1 MKLTLQQLKVFA
13 TIARYGNLGLA
24 ANELCLS
31 KGAVSQS
38 LQELER
44 QLATPL
50 FDRIHPRLQLNN
62 EGRLLQPA
70 AEELLTRMQDIETLF
85 SPDAE
90 PSGQLRLGASQTIG
104 NYLLPTLLASSKQEL
119 GLPPRVTIT
128 NTHKLCHLLA
138 NFELDLALIEGQNH
152 HPDLVSE
159 PWLNDEML
167 IVAHPDHPLA
177 RRNRL
182 SLSQLSDE
190 TWVLREPQSG
200 SREQFE
206 LQIQPELPRWQ
217 AGLELN
223 TLEAVMLAVEK
234 GLGISFISRLAV
246 SDRLQ
251 AGRLVAFSLARRF
264 PRQLSLIWHRQKYHS
279 ATLRRFLQF
288 CRAQE
293 GALPQPQVTTA
304 ESPTSR

>member
-44 QLATPL
+44 QLSTPL

-70 AEELLTRMQDIETLF
+70 AEELLTRMQDIENLF

-119 GLPPRVTIT
+119 GLPPKVTIN
-128 NTHKLCHLLA
+128 NTHLLCHALA
-138 NFELDLALIEGQNH
+138 NFELDMALIEGENH
-152 HPDLVSE
+152 HPDLLAE
-159 PWLNDEML
+159 PWLQDEML
-167 IVAHPDHPLA
+167 VVAPPDHPLA
-177 RRNRL
+177 NKKDL
-182 SLSQLSDE
+182 SLSRLGGE
-190 TWVLREPQSG
+190 TWVLREAQSG
-200 SREQFE
+200 SREQFIQ
-206 LQIQPELPRWQ
+206 QIQPELPRWQ
-217 AGLELN
+217 PGLELN

-234 GLGISFISRLAV
+234 GLGISFISRLAA
-246 SDRLQ
+246 SDRL
-251 AGRLVAFSLARRF
+251 ADGRLIALPLSRRF
-264 PRQLSLIWHRQKYHS
+264 PRQLSLIWHKQKYHS
-279 ATLRRFLQF
+279 TSLRHFIHF
-288 CRAQE
+288 CRAQ
-293 GALPQPQVTTA
+293 VKDA
-304 ESPTSR
+304 EMSRAE

>member
-44 QLATPL
+44 QLSTPL

-70 AEELLTRMQDIETLF
+70 AEELLTRMQDIENLF

-119 GLPPRVTIT
+119 GLPPKVTIN
-128 NTHKLCHLLA
+128 NTHLLCHALA
-138 NFELDLALIEGQNH
+138 NFELDMALIEGENH
-152 HPDLVSE
+152 HPDLLAE
-159 PWLNDEML
+159 PWLQDEML
-167 IVAHPDHPLA
+167 VVAPPGHPLA
-177 RRNRL
+177 NKKEL
-182 SLSQLSDE
+182 SLSRLGGE
-190 TWVLREPQSG
+190 TWVLREAQSG
-200 SREQFE
+200 SREQFIQ
-206 LQIQPELPRWQ
+206 QIQPELPRWQ
-217 AGLELN
+217 PGLELN

-234 GLGISFISRLAV
+234 GLGISFISRLAA
-246 SDRLQ
+246 SDRL
-251 AGRLVAFSLARRF
+251 ADGRLIALPLSRRF
-264 PRQLSLIWHRQKYHS
+264 PRQLSLIWHKQKYHS
-279 ATLRRFLQF
+279 TSLRHFIHF
-288 CRAQE
+288 CRAQ
-293 GALPQPQVTTA
+293 VNNA
-304 ESPTSR
+304 EVS

>member
-44 QLATPL
+44 QLSTPL

-70 AEELLTRMQDIETLF
+70 AEELLTRMQDIENLF

-119 GLPPRVTIT
+119 GLPPKVTIN
-128 NTHKLCHLLA
+128 NTHLLCHALA
-138 NFELDLALIEGQNH
+138 NFELDMALIEGENH
-152 HPDLVSE
+152 HPDLLAE
-159 PWLNDEML
+159 PWLQDEML
-167 IVAHPDHPLA
+167 VVAPPGHPLA
-177 RRNRL
+177 NKKEL
-182 SLSQLSDE
+182 SLSRLGGE
-190 TWVLREPQSG
+190 TWVLREAQSG
-200 SREQFE
+200 SREQFIQ
-206 LQIQPELPRWQ
+206 QIQPELPRWQ
-217 AGLELN
+217 PGLELN

-234 GLGISFISRLAV
+234 GLGISFISRLAA
-246 SDRLQ
+246 SDRL
-251 AGRLVAFSLARRF
+251 ADGRLLALPLSRRF
-264 PRQLSLIWHRQKYHS
+264 PRQLSLIWHKQKYHS
-279 ATLRRFLQF
+279 TSLRHFIHF
-288 CRAQE
+288 CRAQ
-293 GALPQPQVTTA
+293 VKDA
-304 ESPTSR
+304 EVSRAE

>member
-44 QLATPL
+44 QLGTPL
-50 FDRIHPRLQLNN
+50 FDRIHPGLQLNN

-70 AEELLTRMQDIETLF
+70 AEELLTRMQDIENLF

-104 NYLLPTLLASSKQEL
+104 NYLLPTLLANRKQEL
-119 GLPPRVTIT
+119 GLPPKVTIT
-128 NTHKLCHLLA
+128 NTHKLCHALA
-138 NFELDLALIEGQNH
+138 NFELDLALIEGENH
-152 HPDLVSE
+152 HPDLIAE
-159 PWLNDEML
+159 PWLQDEML
-167 IVAHPDHPLA
+167 VVAHPDHLLA
-177 RRNRL
+177 NQGTLTLPRL
-182 SLSQLSDE
+182 ADE
-190 TWVLREPQSG
+190 TWVLRELQSG
-200 SREQFE
+200 SREQFIQ
-206 LQIQPELPRWQ
+206 QIQPALPRWQ

-251 AGRLVAFSLARRF
+251 AGRLVVLPLKQRF
-264 PRQLSLIWHRQKYHS
+264 PRQLSLIWHKQKYHS
-279 ATLRRFLQF
+279 ASLRHFIHF
-288 CRAQE
+288 CRAQ
-293 GALPQPQVTTA
+293 VNDA
-304 ESPTSR
+304 EVIRAE

>member
-24 ANELCLS
+24 ANELFLS

-70 AEELLTRMQDIETLF
+70 AEELLTRIQDIENLF

-104 NYLLPTLLASSKQEL
+104 NYLLPTLLATSKQEL
-119 GLPPRVTIT
+119 GLPPKVTIT
-128 NTHKLCHLLA
+128 NTHLLCHALA
-138 NFELDLALIEGQNH
+138 NFELDLALIEGENH
-152 HPDLVSE
+152 HPDLISE
-159 PWLNDEML
+159 NWLQDEML
-167 IVAHPDHPLA
+167 VVAPLGHPLA
-177 RRNRL
+177 NQVAIPLSRL
-182 SLSQLSDE
+182 GGE

-200 SREQFE
+200 SREQFI
-206 LQIQPELPRWQ
+206 QQVQPELPNWQ

-234 GLGISFISRLAV
+234 GLGISFISRLAA
-246 SDRLQ
+246 SDRL
-251 AGRLVAFSLARRF
+251 ADGRLVALPLSRRF
-264 PRQLSLIWHRQKYHS
+264 PRQLSLIWHKQKYHS
-279 ATLRRFLQF
+279 ASLRHFINF
-288 CRAQE
+288 CRAQ
-293 GALPQPQVTTA
+293 VNDA
-304 ESPTSR
+304 EVISAE

>member
-44 QLATPL
+44 QLSTPL

-70 AEELLTRMQDIETLF
+70 AEELLTRMQDIENLF

-119 GLPPRVTIT
+119 GLPPKVTIN
-128 NTHKLCHLLA
+128 NTHLLCHALA
-138 NFELDLALIEGQNH
+138 NFELDMALIEGENH
-152 HPDLVSE
+152 HPDLLAE
-159 PWLNDEML
+159 PWLQDEML
-167 IVAHPDHPLA
+167 VVAPPDHPLA
-177 RRNRL
+177 NKKEL
-182 SLSQLSDE
+182 SLSRLGGE
-190 TWVLREPQSG
+190 TWVLREAQSG
-200 SREQFE
+200 SREQFIQ
-206 LQIQPELPRWQ
+206 QIQPELPRWQ
-217 AGLELN
+217 PGLELN

-234 GLGISFISRLAV
+234 GLGISFISRLAA
-246 SDRLQ
+246 SDRL
-251 AGRLVAFSLARRF
+251 ADGRLIALPLSRRF
-264 PRQLSLIWHRQKYHS
+264 PRQLSLIWHKQKYHS
-279 ATLRRFLQF
+279 TSLRHFIHF
-288 CRAQE
+288 CRAQ
-293 GALPQPQVTTA
+293 VNNA
-304 ESPTSR
+304 EVSRPE

>member
-44 QLATPL
+44 QLSTPL

-70 AEELLTRMQDIETLF
+70 AEELLTRMQDIENLF

-119 GLPPRVTIT
+119 GLPPKVTIN
-128 NTHKLCHLLA
+128 NTHLLCHALA
-138 NFELDLALIEGQNH
+138 NFELDMALIEGENH
-152 HPDLVSE
+152 HPDLLAE
-159 PWLNDEML
+159 PWLQDEML
-167 IVAHPDHPLA
+167 VVAPPGHPLA
-177 RRNRL
+177 DKAEL
-182 SLSQLSDE
+182 SLSRLGGE
-190 TWVLREPQSG
+190 TWVLREAQSG
-200 SREQFE
+200 SREQFIQ
-206 LQIQPELPRWQ
+206 QIQPELPRWQ

-246 SDRLQ
+246 SDRLKD
-251 AGRLVAFSLARRF
+251 GRLIALPLTRRF
-264 PRQLSLIWHRQKYHS
+264 PRQLSLIWHKQKYHS
-279 ATLRRFLQF
+279 ASLRHFLHF
-288 CRAQE
+288 CRAQ
-293 GALPQPQVTTA
+293 VNDA
-304 ESPTSR
+304 EVISPE

>member
-70 AEELLTRMQDIETLF
+70 AEELLTRMQDIENLF

-119 GLPPRVTIT
+119 GLPPKVTIN
-128 NTHKLCHLLA
+128 NTHLLCHALA
-138 NFELDLALIEGQNH
+138 NFELDMALIEGENH
-152 HPDLVSE
+152 HPDLLAE
-159 PWLNDEML
+159 PWLQDEML
-167 IVAHPDHPLA
+167 VVAPPGHPLA
-177 RRNRL
+177 NKKEL
-182 SLSQLSDE
+182 SLSRLGGE
-190 TWVLREPQSG
+190 TWVLREAQSG
-200 SREQFE
+200 SREQFIQ
-206 LQIQPELPRWQ
+206 QIQPELPRWQ
-217 AGLELN
+217 PGLELN

-234 GLGISFISRLAV
+234 GLGISFISRLAA
-246 SDRLQ
+246 SDRL
-251 AGRLVAFSLARRF
+251 ADGRLIALPLTRRF
-264 PRQLSLIWHRQKYHS
+264 PRQLSLIWHKQKYHS
-279 ATLRRFLQF
+279 TSLRHFIHF
-288 CRAQE
+288 CRAQ
-293 GALPQPQVTTA
+293 VKDA
-304 ESPTSR
+304 EVSRAE

>member
-44 QLATPL
+44 QLSTPL

-70 AEELLTRMQDIETLF
+70 AEELLTRMQDIENLF

-119 GLPPRVTIT
+119 GLPPKVTIN
-128 NTHKLCHLLA
+128 NTHLLCHALA
-138 NFELDLALIEGQNH
+138 NFELDMALIEGENH
-152 HPDLVSE
+152 HPDLLAE
-159 PWLNDEML
+159 PWLQDEML
-167 IVAHPDHPLA
+167 VVAPPGHPLA
-177 RRNRL
+177 DKAEL
-182 SLSQLSDE
+182 SLSRLGGE
-190 TWVLREPQSG
+190 TWVLREAQSG
-200 SREQFE
+200 SREQFIQ
-206 LQIQPELPRWQ
+206 QIQPELPRWQ

-246 SDRLQ
+246 SDRLKD
-251 AGRLVAFSLARRF
+251 GRLVALALTRRF
-264 PRQLSLIWHRQKYHS
+264 PRQLSLIWHKQKYHS
-279 ATLRRFLQF
+279 ASLRHFLHF
-288 CRAQE
+288 CRAQ
-293 GALPQPQVTTA
+293 VNDA
-304 ESPTSR
+304 EVIRPN

>member
-44 QLATPL
+44 QLSTPL

-70 AEELLTRMQDIETLF
+70 AEELLTRMQDIENLF

-119 GLPPRVTIT
+119 GLPPKVTIN
-128 NTHKLCHLLA
+128 NTHLLCHALA
-138 NFELDLALIEGQNH
+138 NFELDMALIEGENH
-152 HPDLVSE
+152 HPDLLAE
-159 PWLNDEML
+159 PWLQDEML
-167 IVAHPDHPLA
+167 VVAPPGHPFA
-177 RRNRL
+177 NKKEL
-182 SLSQLSDE
+182 SLSRLGGE
-190 TWVLREPQSG
+190 TWVLREAQSG
-200 SREQFE
+200 SREQFIQ
-206 LQIQPELPRWQ
+206 QIQPELPRWQ
-217 AGLELN
+217 PGLELN

-234 GLGISFISRLAV
+234 GLGISFISRLAA
-246 SDRLQ
+246 SDRL
-251 AGRLVAFSLARRF
+251 ADGRLIALPLSRSF
-264 PRQLSLIWHRQKYHS
+264 PRQLSLIWHKQKYHS
-279 ATLRRFLQF
+279 TSLRHFIHF
-288 CRAQE
+288 CRAQ
-293 GALPQPQVTTA
+293 VNNA
-304 ESPTSR
+304 EVSRAE

>member
-44 QLATPL
+44 QLSTPL

-70 AEELLTRMQDIETLF
+70 AEELLTRMQDIENLF

-119 GLPPRVTIT
+119 GLPPKVTIN
-128 NTHKLCHLLA
+128 NTHLLCHALA
-138 NFELDLALIEGQNH
+138 NFELDMALIEGENH
-152 HPDLVSE
+152 HPDLLAE
-159 PWLNDEML
+159 PWLQDEML
-167 IVAHPDHPLA
+167 VVAPPGHPLA
-177 RRNRL
+177 DKAEL
-182 SLSQLSDE
+182 SLSRLGGE
-190 TWVLREPQSG
+190 TWVLREAQSG
-200 SREQFE
+200 SREQFIQ
-206 LQIQPELPRWQ
+206 QIQPELPHWQ

-246 SDRLQ
+246 SDRLKD
-251 AGRLVAFSLARRF
+251 GRLIALPLTRRF
-264 PRQLSLIWHRQKYHS
+264 PRQLSLIWHKQKYHS
-279 ATLRRFLQF
+279 ASLRHFLHF
-288 CRAQE
+288 CRAQ
-293 GALPQPQVTTA
+293 VNDA
-304 ESPTSR
+304 EVISPE

>member
-44 QLATPL
+44 QLSTPL

-70 AEELLTRMQDIETLF
+70 AEELLTRMQDIENLF

-119 GLPPRVTIT
+119 GLPPKVTIN
-128 NTHKLCHLLA
+128 NTHLLCHALA
-138 NFELDLALIEGQNH
+138 SFELDMALIEGENH
-152 HPDLVSE
+152 HPDLLAE
-159 PWLNDEML
+159 PWLQDEML
-167 IVAHPDHPLA
+167 VVAPPGHPLA
-177 RRNRL
+177 NKKEL
-182 SLSQLSDE
+182 SLSRLGGE
-190 TWVLREPQSG
+190 TWVLREAQSG
-200 SREQFE
+200 SREQFIQ
-206 LQIQPELPRWQ
+206 QIQPELPRWQ
-217 AGLELN
+217 PGLELN

-234 GLGISFISRLAV
+234 GLGISFISRLAA
-246 SDRLQ
+246 SDRL
-251 AGRLVAFSLARRF
+251 ADGRLIALPLSRRF
-264 PRQLSLIWHRQKYHS
+264 PRQLSLIWHKQKYHS
-279 ATLRRFLQF
+279 TSLRHFIHF
-288 CRAQE
+288 CRAQ
-293 GALPQPQVTTA
+293 VNNA
-304 ESPTSR
+304 EVSRAE

>member
-44 QLATPL
+44 QLSTPL

-70 AEELLTRMQDIETLF
+70 AEELLTRMQDIENLF

-119 GLPPRVTIT
+119 GLPPKVTIN
-128 NTHKLCHLLA
+128 NTHLLCHALA
-138 NFELDLALIEGQNH
+138 NFELDMALIEGENH
-152 HPDLVSE
+152 HPDLLAE
-159 PWLNDEML
+159 PWLQDEML
-167 IVAHPDHPLA
+167 VVAPPDHPLA
-177 RRNRL
+177 NKKDL
-182 SLSQLSDE
+182 SLSRLGGE
-190 TWVLREPQSG
+190 TWVLREAQSG
-200 SREQFE
+200 SREQFIQ
-206 LQIQPELPRWQ
+206 QIQPELPRWQ
-217 AGLELN
+217 PGLELN

-234 GLGISFISRLAV
+234 GLGISFISRLAA
-246 SDRLQ
+246 SDRL
-251 AGRLVAFSLARRF
+251 AEGRLIALPLSRRF
-264 PRQLSLIWHRQKYHS
+264 PRQLSLIWHKQKYHS
-279 ATLRRFLQF
+279 TSLRHFIHF
-288 CRAQE
+288 CRAQ
-293 GALPQPQVTTA
+293 VKDA
-304 ESPTSR
+304 EVSRPE

>member
-44 QLATPL
+44 QLSTPL

-70 AEELLTRMQDIETLF
+70 AEELLTRMQDIENLF
-85 SPDAE
+85 SPNAE

-119 GLPPRVTIT
+119 GLPPKVTIN
-128 NTHKLCHLLA
+128 NTHLLCHALA
-138 NFELDLALIEGQNH
+138 NFELDMALIEGENH
-152 HPDLVSE
+152 HPDLLAE
-159 PWLNDEML
+159 PWLQDEML
-167 IVAHPDHPLA
+167 VVAPPGHPLA
-177 RRNRL
+177 NKKEL
-182 SLSQLSDE
+182 SLSRLGGE
-190 TWVLREPQSG
+190 TWVLREAQSG
-200 SREQFE
+200 SREQFIQ
-206 LQIQPELPRWQ
+206 QIQPELPRWQ
-217 AGLELN
+217 PGLELN

-234 GLGISFISRLAV
+234 GLGISFISRLAA
-246 SDRLQ
+246 SDRL
-251 AGRLVAFSLARRF
+251 ADGRLIALPLSRRF
-264 PRQLSLIWHRQKYHS
+264 PRQLSLIWHKQKYHS
-279 ATLRRFLQF
+279 TSLRHFIHF
-288 CRAQE
+288 CRAQ
-293 GALPQPQVTTA
+293 VKDA
-304 ESPTSR
+304 EVSRAE

>member
-44 QLATPL
+44 QLSTPL

-70 AEELLTRMQDIETLF
+70 AEELLTRMQDIENLF

-119 GLPPRVTIT
+119 GHPPKVTIN
-128 NTHKLCHLLA
+128 NTHLLCHALA
-138 NFELDLALIEGQNH
+138 NFELDMALIEGENH
-152 HPDLVSE
+152 HPDLLAE
-159 PWLNDEML
+159 PWLQDEML
-167 IVAHPDHPLA
+167 VVAPPGHPLA
-177 RRNRL
+177 NKKEL
-182 SLSQLSDE
+182 SLSRLGGE
-190 TWVLREPQSG
+190 TWVLREAQSG
-200 SREQFE
+200 SREQFIQ
-206 LQIQPELPRWQ
+206 QIQPELPRWQ
-217 AGLELN
+217 PGLELN

-234 GLGISFISRLAV
+234 GLGISFISRLAA
-246 SDRLQ
+246 SDRL
-251 AGRLVAFSLARRF
+251 ADGRLLALPLSRRF
-264 PRQLSLIWHRQKYHS
+264 PRQLSLIWHKQKYHS
-279 ATLRRFLQF
+279 TSLRHFIHF
-288 CRAQE
+288 CRAQ
-293 GALPQPQVTTA
+293 VKDA
-304 ESPTSR
+304 EVSRAE

>member
-13 TIARYGNLGLA
+13 TIARHGNLGGA
-24 ANELCLS
+24 ASELCLS

-50 FDRIHPRLQLNN
+50 FDRVHPRLQLNN

-70 AEELLTRMQDIETLF
+70 AEELLTRMQEIEQLF
-85 SPDAE
+85 GPDAE

-104 NYLLPTLLASSKQEL
+104 NYLLPSLLAGGAQEL
-119 GLPPRVTIT
+119 GSAPRVTIA
-128 NTHKLCHLLA
+128 NTHLLCHSLA
-138 NFELDLALIEGQNH
+138 HFELDLALIEGENH

-159 PWLNDEML
+159 PWLEDEML
-167 IVAHPDHPLA
+167 IIAPPQHPLA
-177 RRNRL
+177 GQLELPLRL
-182 SLSQLSDE
+182 LAGE

-206 LQIQPELPRWQ
+206 QQIQPRLPRWQ

-246 SDRLQ
+246 SDRLHS
-251 AGRLVAFSLARRF
+251 GRLVALTPSQTF
-264 PRQLSLIWHRQKYHS
+264 PRQLSLVWHKQKFHS
-279 ATLRRFLQF
+279 AALRRFLAF
-288 CRAQE
+288 CRAQTL
-293 GALPQPQVTTA
+293 A
-304 ESPTSR
+304 

>member
-44 QLATPL
+44 QLSTPL

-70 AEELLTRMQDIETLF
+70 AEELLTRMQDIENLF

-119 GLPPRVTIT
+119 GLPPKVTIN
-128 NTHKLCHLLA
+128 NTHLLCHALA
-138 NFELDLALIEGQNH
+138 NFELDMALIEGENH
-152 HPDLVSE
+152 HPDLLAE
-159 PWLNDEML
+159 PWLQDEML
-167 IVAHPDHPLA
+167 VVAPPGHPLA
-177 RRNRL
+177 NKKEL
-182 SLSQLSDE
+182 SLSRLGGE
-190 TWVLREPQSG
+190 TWVLREAQSG
-200 SREQFE
+200 SREQFIQ
-206 LQIQPELPRWQ
+206 QIQPELPRWQ
-217 AGLELN
+217 PGLELN

-234 GLGISFISRLAV
+234 GLGISFISRLAA
-246 SDRLQ
+246 SDRL
-251 AGRLVAFSLARRF
+251 ADGRLIALPLSRRF
-264 PRQLSLIWHRQKYHS
+264 PRQLSLIWHKQKYHS
-279 ATLRRFLQF
+279 TSLRHFIHF
-288 CRAQE
+288 CRAQ
-293 GALPQPQVTTA
+293 VNNA
-304 ESPTSR
+304 EVSRAV

>member
-44 QLATPL
+44 QLSTPL

-70 AEELLTRMQDIETLF
+70 AEELLTRMQDIENLF

-119 GLPPRVTIT
+119 GLPPKVTIN
-128 NTHKLCHLLA
+128 NTHLLCHALA
-138 NFELDLALIEGQNH
+138 NFELDMALIEGENH
-152 HPDLVSE
+152 HPDLLAE
-159 PWLNDEML
+159 PWLQDEML
-167 IVAHPDHPLA
+167 VVAPPAHPLA
-177 RRNRL
+177 NKKELTLSRL
-182 SLSQLSDE
+182 GGE
-190 TWVLREPQSG
+190 TWVLREAQSG
-200 SREQFE
+200 SREQFIQ
-206 LQIQPELPRWQ
+206 QIQPELPRWQ
-217 AGLELN
+217 PGLELN

-234 GLGISFISRLAV
+234 GLGISFISRLAA
-246 SDRLQ
+246 SDRL
-251 AGRLVAFSLARRF
+251 ADGRLIALPLSRRF
-264 PRQLSLIWHRQKYHS
+264 PRQLSLIWHKQKYHS
-279 ATLRRFLQF
+279 TSLRHFIHF
-288 CRAQE
+288 CRAQ
-293 GALPQPQVTTA
+293 VNNA
-304 ESPTSR
+304 EVSRAE

>member
-44 QLATPL
+44 QLSTPL

-70 AEELLTRMQDIETLF
+70 AEELLTRMQDIENLF
-85 SPDAE
+85 RPDAE

-119 GLPPRVTIT
+119 GLPPKVIIN
-128 NTHKLCHLLA
+128 NTHLLCHALA
-138 NFELDLALIEGQNH
+138 NFELDMALIEGENH
-152 HPDLVSE
+152 HPDLLAE
-159 PWLNDEML
+159 PWLQDEML
-167 IVAHPDHPLA
+167 VVAPPGHRLA
-177 RRNRL
+177 NKKEL
-182 SLSQLSDE
+182 SLSRLGSE
-190 TWVLREPQSG
+190 TWVLREAQSG
-200 SREQFE
+200 SREQFIQ
-206 LQIQPELPRWQ
+206 QIQPELPRWQ
-217 AGLELN
+217 PGLELN

-234 GLGISFISRLAV
+234 GLGISFISRLAA
-246 SDRLQ
+246 SDRL
-251 AGRLVAFSLARRF
+251 ADGRLIALPLSRRF
-264 PRQLSLIWHRQKYHS
+264 PRQLSLIWHKQKYHS
-279 ATLRRFLQF
+279 TSLRHFIHF
-288 CRAQE
+288 CRAQ
-293 GALPQPQVTTA
+293 VKDA
-304 ESPTSR
+304 EVSRAG

>member
-24 ANELCLS
+24 ANELYLS

-44 QLATPL
+44 QLSTPL

-70 AEELLTRMQDIETLF
+70 AEELLTRMQDIENLF

-119 GLPPRVTIT
+119 GLPPKVTIN
-128 NTHKLCHLLA
+128 NTHLLCHALA
-138 NFELDLALIEGQNH
+138 NFELDMALIEGENH
-152 HPDLVSE
+152 HPDLLAE
-159 PWLNDEML
+159 PWLQDEML
-167 IVAHPDHPLA
+167 VVAHPDHPLV
-177 RRNRL
+177 NQGEL
-182 SLSQLSDE
+182 SLAQLAGE
-190 TWVLREPQSG
+190 TWVLRELQSG
-200 SREQFE
+200 SREQFIQ
-206 LQIQPELPRWQ
+206 QIQPELPNWR

-234 GLGISFISRLAV
+234 GLGISFISRLAA
-246 SDRLQ
+246 SDRL
-251 AGRLVAFSLARRF
+251 ADGRLIALPLSRRF
-264 PRQLSLIWHRQKYHS
+264 PRQLSLIWHKQKYHS
-279 ATLRRFLQF
+279 TSLRHFIHF
-288 CRAQE
+288 CRAQ
-293 GALPQPQVTTA
+293 VSNA
-304 ESPTSR
+304 EVSRAE

>member
-44 QLATPL
+44 QLSTPL

-70 AEELLTRMQDIETLF
+70 AEELLTRMQDIENLF

-119 GLPPRVTIT
+119 GLPPKVTIN
-128 NTHKLCHLLA
+128 NTHLLCHALA
-138 NFELDLALIEGQNH
+138 NFELDMALIEGENH
-152 HPDLVSE
+152 HPDLLAE
-159 PWLNDEML
+159 PWLQDEML
-167 IVAHPDHPLA
+167 VVAPPGHPLA
-177 RRNRL
+177 NKKELTLSRL
-182 SLSQLSDE
+182 GGE
-190 TWVLREPQSG
+190 TWVLREAQSG
-200 SREQFE
+200 SREQFIQ
-206 LQIQPELPRWQ
+206 QIQPELPRWQ
-217 AGLELN
+217 PGLELN

-234 GLGISFISRLAV
+234 GLGISFISRLAA
-246 SDRLQ
+246 SDRL
-251 AGRLVAFSLARRF
+251 ADGRLIALPLSRRF
-264 PRQLSLIWHRQKYHS
+264 PRQLSLIWHKQKYHS
-279 ATLRRFLQF
+279 TSLRHFIHF
-288 CRAQE
+288 CRAQ
-293 GALPQPQVTTA
+293 VNNA
-304 ESPTSR
+304 EVSRAE

>member
-44 QLATPL
+44 QLSTPL

-70 AEELLTRMQDIETLF
+70 AEELLTRMQDIENLF

-119 GLPPRVTIT
+119 GLPPKVTIN
-128 NTHKLCHLLA
+128 NTHLLCHALA
-138 NFELDLALIEGQNH
+138 NFELDMALIEGENH
-152 HPDLVSE
+152 HPDLLAE
-159 PWLNDEML
+159 PWLQDEML
-167 IVAHPDHPLA
+167 VVAPPGHPLA
-177 RRNRL
+177 NKKELTLSRL
-182 SLSQLSDE
+182 GGE
-190 TWVLREPQSG
+190 TWVLREAQSG
-200 SREQFE
+200 SREQFIQ
-206 LQIQPELPRWQ
+206 QIQPELPRWQ
-217 AGLELN
+217 PGLELN

-234 GLGISFISRLAV
+234 GLGISFISRLAA
-246 SDRLQ
+246 SDRL
-251 AGRLVAFSLARRF
+251 ADGRLIALPLTRRF
-264 PRQLSLIWHRQKYHS
+264 PRQLSLIWHKQKYHS
-279 ATLRRFLQF
+279 TSLRHFIHF
-288 CRAQE
+288 CRAQ
-293 GALPQPQVTTA
+293 VKDA
-304 ESPTSR
+304 EVSRAE

>member
-13 TIARYGNLGLA
+13 TIARHGNLGLA

-50 FDRIHPRLQLNN
+50 FDRVHPRLQLNS
-62 EGRLLQPA
+62 EGLLLQPA
-70 AEELLTRMQDIETLF
+70 AEELLTRMQEIEQLF

-90 PSGQLRLGASQTIG
+90 PASQLRLGASQTIG
-104 NYLLPTLLASSKQEL
+104 NYLLPSLLADSASEL
-119 GLPPRVTIT
+119 GLPPRVTIA
-128 NTHKLCHLLA
+128 NTHLLCHALA
-138 NFELDLALIEGQNH
+138 HFELDLALIEGENH

-159 PWLNDEML
+159 PWLEDEML
-167 IVAHPDHPLA
+167 IVAPPNHPLA
-177 RRNRL
+177 GRL
-182 SLSQLSDE
+182 ELPLSQLGGE

-206 LQIQPELPRWQ
+206 QQIQPKLPRWQ

-223 TLEAVMLAVEK
+223 TLEAVMLAVEH
-234 GLGISFISRLAV
+234 GLGLSFISRLAV
-246 SDRLQ
+246 SDRL
-251 AGRLVAFSLARRF
+251 ASGRLVALTPSRRF
-264 PRQLSLIWHRQKYHS
+264 PRQLSLIWHKQKYHS
-279 ATLRRFLQF
+279 ATLRRFLAF
-288 CRAQE
+288 CRAQQ
-293 GALPQPQVTTA
+293 LPGPR
-304 ESPTSR
+304 ES

>member
-44 QLATPL
+44 QLSTPL

-70 AEELLTRMQDIETLF
+70 AEELLTRMQDIENLF
-85 SPDAE
+85 SPNAE

-119 GLPPRVTIT
+119 GLPPKVTIN
-128 NTHKLCHLLA
+128 NTHLLCHALA
-138 NFELDLALIEGQNH
+138 NFELDMALIEGENH
-152 HPDLVSE
+152 HPDLLAE
-159 PWLNDEML
+159 PWLQDEML
-167 IVAHPDHPLA
+167 VVAPPGHPLA
-177 RRNRL
+177 NKKELTLSRL
-182 SLSQLSDE
+182 GGE
-190 TWVLREPQSG
+190 TWVLREAQSG
-200 SREQFE
+200 SREQFIQ
-206 LQIQPELPRWQ
+206 QIQPELPRWQ
-217 AGLELN
+217 PGLELN

-234 GLGISFISRLAV
+234 GLGISFISRLAA
-246 SDRLQ
+246 SDRL
-251 AGRLVAFSLARRF
+251 ADGRLIALPLSRRF
-264 PRQLSLIWHRQKYHS
+264 PRQLSLIWHKQKYHS
-279 ATLRRFLQF
+279 TSLRHFIHF
-288 CRAQE
+288 CRAQ
-293 GALPQPQVTTA
+293 VKDA
-304 ESPTSR
+304 EVSRPE

>member
-44 QLATPL
+44 QLSTPL

-70 AEELLTRMQDIETLF
+70 AEELLTRMQDIENLF

-119 GLPPRVTIT
+119 GLPPKVTIN
-128 NTHKLCHLLA
+128 NTHLLCHALA
-138 NFELDLALIEGQNH
+138 NFELDMALIEGENH
-152 HPDLVSE
+152 HPDLLAE
-159 PWLNDEML
+159 PWLQDEML
-167 IVAHPDHPLA
+167 VVAPPGHPLA
-177 RRNRL
+177 NKKEL
-182 SLSQLSDE
+182 SLSRLGGE
-190 TWVLREPQSG
+190 TWVLREAQSG
-200 SREQFE
+200 SREQFIQ
-206 LQIQPELPRWQ
+206 QIQPELPRWQ
-217 AGLELN
+217 PGLELN

-234 GLGISFISRLAV
+234 GLGISFISRLAA
-246 SDRLQ
+246 SDRL
-251 AGRLVAFSLARRF
+251 ADRRLIALPLSRRF
-264 PRQLSLIWHRQKYHS
+264 PRQLSLIWHKQKYHS
-279 ATLRRFLQF
+279 TSLRHFIHF
-288 CRAQE
+288 CRAQ
-293 GALPQPQVTTA
+293 VKDA
-304 ESPTSR
+304 EVSRAE

>member
-44 QLATPL
+44 QLSTPL

-70 AEELLTRMQDIETLF
+70 AEELLTRMQDIENLF

-119 GLPPRVTIT
+119 GLPPKVTIN
-128 NTHKLCHLLA
+128 NTHLLCHALA
-138 NFELDLALIEGQNH
+138 NFELDMALIEGENH
-152 HPDLVSE
+152 HPDLLAE
-159 PWLNDEML
+159 PWLQDEML
-167 IVAHPDHPLA
+167 VVAPPGHPLA
-177 RRNRL
+177 NKKELTLSRL
-182 SLSQLSDE
+182 GGE
-190 TWVLREPQSG
+190 TWVLREAQSG
-200 SREQFE
+200 SREQFIQ
-206 LQIQPELPRWQ
+206 QIQPELPRWQ
-217 AGLELN
+217 PGLELN

-234 GLGISFISRLAV
+234 GLGISFISRLAA
-246 SDRLQ
+246 SDRL
-251 AGRLVAFSLARRF
+251 ADGRLIALPLSRRF
-264 PRQLSLIWHRQKYHS
+264 PRQLSLIWHKQKYHS
-279 ATLRRFLQF
+279 TSLRHFIHF
-288 CRAQE
+288 CRAQ
-293 GALPQPQVTTA
+293 VNNA
-304 ESPTSR
+304 EVSRTE

>member
-70 AEELLTRMQDIETLF
+70 AEELLTRMQDIENLF
-85 SPDAE
+85 RPDAE
-90 PSGQLRLGASQTIG
+90 PSGQLRLGASQSIG
-104 NYLLPTLLASSKQEL
+104 NYLLPTLLAISKQEL
-119 GLPPRVTIT
+119 GLPPKVTIT
-128 NTHKLCHLLA
+128 NTHLLCHALA
-138 NFELDLALIEGQNH
+138 NFELDLALIEGENH
-152 HPDLVSE
+152 HPELITE
-159 PWLNDEML
+159 PWLQDEML
-167 IVAHPDHPLA
+167 VVAHPDHPLV
-177 RRNRL
+177 NQGEL
-182 SLSQLSDE
+182 SLAQLAGE
-190 TWVLREPQSG
+190 TWVLRELQSG
-200 SREQFE
+200 SREQF
-206 LQIQPELPRWQ
+206 LQQIQPELPHWR

-223 TLEAVMLAVEK
+223 TLEAVMLAVEN

-246 SDRLQ
+246 LDRLKD
-251 AGRLVAFSLARRF
+251 GRLIALPLTRRF
-264 PRQLSLIWHRQKYHS
+264 PRQLSLIWHKQKYHS
-279 ATLRRFLQF
+279 ASLRHFIHF
-288 CRAQE
+288 CRARASDAE
-293 GALPQPQVTTA
+293 EITA
-304 ESPTSR
+304 E

>member
-13 TIARYGNLGLA
+13 TIARHGNLGGA

-50 FDRIHPRLQLNN
+50 FDRVHPRLQLNS

-70 AEELLTRMQDIETLF
+70 AEELLTRMQEIEQLF

-90 PSGQLRLGASQTIG
+90 PSGQLHLGASQTIG

-119 GLPPRVTIT
+119 GLPPKVTIN
-128 NTHKLCHLLA
+128 NTHLLCHALA
-138 NFELDLALIEGQNH
+138 NFELDMALIEGENH
-152 HPDLVSE
+152 HPDLLAE
-159 PWLNDEML
+159 PWLQDEML
-167 IVAHPDHPLA
+167 VVAPPGHPLA
-177 RRNRL
+177 NKKEL
-182 SLSQLSDE
+182 SLSRLGGE
-190 TWVLREPQSG
+190 TWVLREAQSG
-200 SREQFE
+200 SREQFIQ
-206 LQIQPELPRWQ
+206 QIQPELPRWQ
-217 AGLELN
+217 PGLELN

-246 SDRLQ
+246 SDRLKD
-251 AGRLVAFSLARRF
+251 GRLVALPLTRRF
-264 PRQLSLIWHRQKYHS
+264 PRQLSLIWHKQKYHS
-279 ATLRRFLQF
+279 ASLRHFLHF
-288 CRAQE
+288 CRAQ
-293 GALPQPQVTTA
+293 VNDA
-304 ESPTSR
+304 EVISPE

>member
-44 QLATPL
+44 QLSTPL

-70 AEELLTRMQDIETLF
+70 AEELLTRMQDIENLF

-119 GLPPRVTIT
+119 GLPPKVTIN
-128 NTHKLCHLLA
+128 NTHLLCHALA
-138 NFELDLALIEGQNH
+138 NFELDMALIEGENH
-152 HPDLVSE
+152 HPDLLAE
-159 PWLNDEML
+159 PWLQDEML
-167 IVAHPDHPLA
+167 VVAPPDHPLA
-177 RRNRL
+177 NKKDL
-182 SLSQLSDE
+182 SLSRLGGE
-190 TWVLREPQSG
+190 TWVLREAQSG
-200 SREQFE
+200 SREQFIQ
-206 LQIQPELPRWQ
+206 QIQPELPRWQ
-217 AGLELN
+217 PGLELN

-234 GLGISFISRLAV
+234 GLGISFISRLAA
-246 SDRLQ
+246 SDRL
-251 AGRLVAFSLARRF
+251 ADGRLIALPLSRRF
-264 PRQLSLIWHRQKYHS
+264 PRQLSLIWHKQKYHS
-279 ATLRRFLQF
+279 TSLRHFIHF
-288 CRAQE
+288 CRAQ
-293 GALPQPQVTTA
+293 VKDA
-304 ESPTSR
+304 EASRAE

>member
-13 TIARYGNLGLA
+13 SIARYGNLGLA

-44 QLATPL
+44 QLSTPL

-70 AEELLTRMQDIETLF
+70 AEELLTRMQDIENLF

-119 GLPPRVTIT
+119 GIPPKVTIN
-128 NTHKLCHLLA
+128 NTHLLCHALA
-138 NFELDLALIEGQNH
+138 NFELDMALIEGENH
-152 HPDLVSE
+152 HPDLLAE
-159 PWLNDEML
+159 PWLQDEML
-167 IVAHPDHPLA
+167 VVAPPGHPLA
-177 RRNRL
+177 SQKDL
-182 SLSQLSDE
+182 SLSRLGGE
-190 TWVLREPQSG
+190 TWVLREAQSG
-200 SREQFE
+200 SREQFIQ
-206 LQIQPELPRWQ
+206 QIQPELPRWQ
-217 AGLELN
+217 PGLELN

-246 SDRLQ
+246 SDRLKD
-251 AGRLVAFSLARRF
+251 GRLVALPLSRRF
-264 PRQLSLIWHRQKYHS
+264 PRQLSLIWHKQKYHS
-279 ATLRRFLQF
+279 ASLRHFIRF
-288 CRAQE
+288 CRAQVNN
-293 GALPQPQVTTA
+293 AAVSHA
-304 ESPTSR
+304 E

>member
-44 QLATPL
+44 QLSTPL

-70 AEELLTRMQDIETLF
+70 AEELLTRMQDIENLF

-119 GLPPRVTIT
+119 GLPPKVTIN
-128 NTHKLCHLLA
+128 NTHLLCHALA
-138 NFELDLALIEGQNH
+138 NFELDMALIEGENH
-152 HPDLVSE
+152 HPDLLAE
-159 PWLNDEML
+159 PWLQDEML
-167 IVAHPDHPLA
+167 VVAPPDHPLA
-177 RRNRL
+177 NKKEF
-182 SLSQLSDE
+182 SLSRLGGE
-190 TWVLREPQSG
+190 TWVLREAQSG
-200 SREQFE
+200 SREQFIQ
-206 LQIQPELPRWQ
+206 QIQPELPRWQ
-217 AGLELN
+217 PGLELN

-234 GLGISFISRLAV
+234 GLGISFISRLAA
-246 SDRLQ
+246 SDRL
-251 AGRLVAFSLARRF
+251 ADGRLIALPLSRRF
-264 PRQLSLIWHRQKYHS
+264 PRQLSLIWHKQKYHS
-279 ATLRRFLQF
+279 TSLRHFIHF
-288 CRAQE
+288 CRAQ
-293 GALPQPQVTTA
+293 VKDA
-304 ESPTSR
+304 EVSRAE

>member
-44 QLATPL
+44 QLSTPL

-70 AEELLTRMQDIETLF
+70 AEELLTRMQDIENLF

-104 NYLLPTLLASSKQEL
+104 NYLLPTLLANSKQEL
-119 GLPPRVTIT
+119 GLPPKVTIN
-128 NTHKLCHLLA
+128 NTHLLCHALA
-138 NFELDLALIEGQNH
+138 NFELDMALIEGENH
-152 HPDLVSE
+152 HPDLLAE
-159 PWLNDEML
+159 PWLQDEML
-167 IVAHPDHPLA
+167 VVAPPGHPLA
-177 RRNRL
+177 DKAEL
-182 SLSQLSDE
+182 SLSRLGGE
-190 TWVLREPQSG
+190 TWVLREAQSG
-200 SREQFE
+200 SREQFIQ
-206 LQIQPELPRWQ
+206 QIQPELPHWQ

-246 SDRLQ
+246 SDRLKD
-251 AGRLVAFSLARRF
+251 GRLVALPLTRRF
-264 PRQLSLIWHRQKYHS
+264 PRQLSLIWHKQKYHS
-279 ATLRRFLQF
+279 ASLRHFLHF
-288 CRAQE
+288 CRAQVNE
-293 GALPQPQVTTA
+293 A
-304 ESPTSR
+304 EVISPD

>member
-13 TIARYGNLGLA
+13 TIARHGNLGGA

-70 AEELLTRMQDIETLF
+70 AEELLTRLQDIENLF

-119 GLPPRVTIT
+119 GLPPKVTIN
-128 NTHKLCHLLA
+128 NTHLLCHALA
-138 NFELDLALIEGQNH
+138 NFELDMALIEGENH
-152 HPDLVSE
+152 HPDLLAE
-159 PWLNDEML
+159 PWLQDEML
-167 IVAHPDHPLA
+167 VVAPPGHPLA
-177 RRNRL
+177 NKKEL
-182 SLSQLSDE
+182 SLSRLGGE
-190 TWVLREPQSG
+190 TWVLREAQSG
-200 SREQFE
+200 SREQFIQ
-206 LQIQPELPRWQ
+206 QIQPELPRWQ
-217 AGLELN
+217 PGLELN

-234 GLGISFISRLAV
+234 GLGSSFISRLAA
-246 SDRLQ
+246 SDRL
-251 AGRLVAFSLARRF
+251 ADGRLIALPLSRRF
-264 PRQLSLIWHRQKYHS
+264 PRQLSLIWHKQKYHS
-279 ATLRRFLQF
+279 TSLRHFIHF
-288 CRAQE
+288 CRAQ
-293 GALPQPQVTTA
+293 VNNA
-304 ESPTSR
+304 EVSRTE

>member
-44 QLATPL
+44 QLSTPL

-70 AEELLTRMQDIETLF
+70 AEELLTRMQDIENLF

-119 GLPPRVTIT
+119 GLPPKVTIN
-128 NTHKLCHLLA
+128 NTHLLCHALA
-138 NFELDLALIEGQNH
+138 NFELDMALIEGENH
-152 HPDLVSE
+152 HPDLLAE
-159 PWLNDEML
+159 PWLQDEML
-167 IVAHPDHPLA
+167 VVAPPGHPLA
-177 RRNRL
+177 NKKELTLSRL
-182 SLSQLSDE
+182 GGE
-190 TWVLREPQSG
+190 TWVLREAQSG
-200 SREQFE
+200 SREQFIQ
-206 LQIQPELPRWQ
+206 QIQPELPRWQ
-217 AGLELN
+217 PGLELN

-234 GLGISFISRLAV
+234 GLGISFISRLAA
-246 SDRLQ
+246 SDRL
-251 AGRLVAFSLARRF
+251 ADGRLIALPLSRRF
-264 PRQLSLIWHRQKYHS
+264 PRQLSLIWHKQKYHS
-279 ATLRRFLQF
+279 TSLRHFIHF
-288 CRAQE
+288 CRAQ
-293 GALPQPQVTTA
+293 VKDA
-304 ESPTSR
+304 EVSRAE

>member
-44 QLATPL
+44 QLSTPL

-70 AEELLTRMQDIETLF
+70 AEELLTRMQDIENLF

-119 GLPPRVTIT
+119 GLPPKVTIN
-128 NTHKLCHLLA
+128 NTHLLCHALA
-138 NFELDLALIEGQNH
+138 NFELDMALIEGENH
-152 HPDLVSE
+152 HPDLLAE
-159 PWLNDEML
+159 PWLQDEML
-167 IVAHPDHPLA
+167 VVAPPGHPLA
-177 RRNRL
+177 NKKEL
-182 SLSQLSDE
+182 SLSRLGGE
-190 TWVLREPQSG
+190 TWVLREAQSG
-200 SREQFE
+200 SREQFIQ
-206 LQIQPELPRWQ
+206 QIQPELPRWQ
-217 AGLELN
+217 PGLELN

-234 GLGISFISRLAV
+234 GLGISFISRLAA
-246 SDRLQ
+246 SDRL
-251 AGRLVAFSLARRF
+251 ADGRLIALPLSRRF
-264 PRQLSLIWHRQKYHS
+264 PRQLSLIWHKQKYHS
-279 ATLRRFLQF
+279 TSLRHFIHF
-288 CRAQE
+288 CRAQ
-293 GALPQPQVTTA
+293 VKDA
-304 ESPTSR
+304 EVSRAG

>member
-24 ANELCLS
+24 ANELFLS

-70 AEELLTRMQDIETLF
+70 AEELLTRIQDIENLF

-119 GLPPRVTIT
+119 GLPPKVTIT
-128 NTHKLCHLLA
+128 NTHLLCHALA
-138 NFELDLALIEGQNH
+138 NFELDLALIEGENH
-152 HPDLVSE
+152 HPDLISE
-159 PWLNDEML
+159 NWLQDEML
-167 IVAHPDHPLA
+167 VVAPPGHPLA
-177 RRNRL
+177 NQVAIPLSRL
-182 SLSQLSDE
+182 GGE

-200 SREQFE
+200 SREQFI
-206 LQIQPELPRWQ
+206 QQVQPELPNWQ

-234 GLGISFISRLAV
+234 GLGISFISRLAA
-246 SDRLQ
+246 SDRL
-251 AGRLVAFSLARRF
+251 ADGRLVALPLSRRF
-264 PRQLSLIWHRQKYHS
+264 PRQLSLIWHKQKYHS
-279 ATLRRFLQF
+279 ASLRHFINF
-288 CRAQE
+288 CRAQ
-293 GALPQPQVTTA
+293 VNDA
-304 ESPTSR
+304 EVISPK